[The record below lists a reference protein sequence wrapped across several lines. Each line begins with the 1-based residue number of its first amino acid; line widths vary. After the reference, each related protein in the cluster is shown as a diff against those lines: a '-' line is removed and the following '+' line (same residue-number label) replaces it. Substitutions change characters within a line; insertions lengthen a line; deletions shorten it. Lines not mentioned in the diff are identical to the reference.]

1 MFRSQRPDPME
12 IFTFARCA
20 TAKLPDTVSLAPH
33 IAHHDRSH
41 LHLRI
46 RPDAQALG
54 DGRRR
59 SDPYTFATDD
69 ASGDDN
75 IARDHAIARQLS
87 AMTDI
92 GHDADLGAVADGSGR
107 GKQGSGNHGACK
119 NLNVTAQPDSS
130 RVFDAQW

>member
-1 MFRSQRPDPME
+1 ME
-12 IFTFARCA
+12 IFYVCTMCDGEVARYGFIG
-20 TAKLPDTVSLAPH
+20 SH

-46 RPDAQALG
+46 RADAQALG